1 MAELLP
7 AQRHRH
13 IVGEV
18 ERQGQVRVAEL
29 AAQLSVSEMTV
40 RRDLTFL
47 AGDGILIKVH
57 GGAMK
62 EGSTTSSEPGFA
74 TKLGL
79 QTGEKERIAARAAGL
94 VHPGMSLALNSGT
107 TTFALAH
114 HCTSID
120 DLTVVTNSPRI
131 AQVFYDADNAS
142 QTVVLTGGV
151 RTPSDALVGPIALGA
166 VAQLHVDLYIMG
178 VHGMTAEHGFTT
190 PNMQEAHVNREFLR
204 AAGRTAVVADHAK
217 WGVTGLCTIAPLDAV
232 DTVVTDERLP
242 RAAVEHLEN
251 TVGEVLIAA
260 PEKASD
266 TPTGSEA

>member
-7 AQRHRH
+7 QQRHRH
-13 IVGEV
+13 IVSEV

-62 EGSTTSSEPGFA
+62 EGAATSSEPGFT
-74 TKLGL
+74 TKLGM
-79 QTGEKERIAARAAGL
+79 QTDEKERIATRSADL
-94 VHPGMSLALNSGT
+94 VRPGMSVAFNSGT
-107 TTFALAH
+107 TTYALAH
-114 HCTSID
+114 RCTTVD

-131 AQVFYDADNAS
+131 AQVFYDADNRS
-142 QTVVLTGGV
+142 QTIILTGGV
-151 RTPSDALVGPIALGA
+151 RTPSDALVGPIALA
-166 VAQLHVDLYIMG
+166 AIEQLHVDLYVMG

-204 AAGRTAVVADHAK
+204 HAGHTAVVADHAK
-217 WGVTGLCTIAPLDAV
+217 WGVTGLCSIAPLDAV
-232 DTVVTDERLP
+232 DTVVTDDRLP
-242 RAAVEHLEN
+242 AAAVEHLEH
-251 TVGEVLIAA
+251 TAGEVLIAA
-260 PEKASD
+260 AAKSNHHANESGA
-266 TPTGSEA
+266 